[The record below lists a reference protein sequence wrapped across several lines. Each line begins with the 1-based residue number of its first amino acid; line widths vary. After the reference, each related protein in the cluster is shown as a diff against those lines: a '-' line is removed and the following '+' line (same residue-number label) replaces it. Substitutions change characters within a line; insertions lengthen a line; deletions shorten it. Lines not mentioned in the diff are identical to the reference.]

1 MKTLIASLAI
11 SLAALVGC
19 ASTGTTGSAGSAGA
33 AAEPCC
39 DKADCKGC
47 AEQGKPCCDKPECQ
61 DKQAKGDC
69 KGACDKAAKGEC
81 DKQAK
86 ADKAAGCTG
95 DCDKGDCECKK
106 GAVAASGALPA
117 DLVGTEATCAV
128 SGKAFAVE
136 ADSTFSQHDGKTYVF
151 CCPGCKK
158 KFDADPAAF
167 AK

>member
-47 AEQGKPCCDKPECQ
+47 AEQGKPCCDKPE
-61 DKQAKGDC
+61 
-69 KGACDKAAKGEC
+69 
-81 DKQAK
+81 
-86 ADKAAGCTG
+86 
-95 DCDKGDCECKK
+95 CECKK